1 MQLFTP
7 VEIKK
12 ASRDISHDTPVLL
25 LGSCFSDSMAERMQ
39 AQLFDVTANPLGTL
53 YNPVSIRRCL
63 EVMTSR
69 APFTEADLTQH
80 GGLYH
85 SFLCHSSLSRT
96 TADETLLAIN
106 SALAQGAQAL
116 RRASHIFL
124 TLGTA
129 MVYRLHADGSVVAN
143 CHKMPQQLFD
153 RHMLSVDEAAEA
165 LQSCIAAIRAVNP
178 SAEIWLTVSP
188 IRHLSDGAHTN
199 TLSKSTLHL
208 AASRI
213 AEARYFPAY
222 EIVCDE
228 LRDYRFYA
236 SDMAHPSPVA
246 ADIVYEKF
254 ADCFY
259 SEATKTAARDCAKLV
274 RRLAHRRLTA
284 NQEEFDRFRANTLNL
299 ADEII
304 LKYPSV
310 EGALRRLLPNHK
322 FSS

>member
-7 VEIKK
+7 VEIET
-12 ASRDISHDTPVLL
+12 ASSDIRHDTPVML
-25 LGSCFSDSMAERMQ
+25 LGSCFSDAMAERMQ
-39 AQLFDVTANPLGTL
+39 SQLFDGTANPLGTL

-63 EVMTSR
+63 EAMASGES
-69 APFTEADLTQH
+69 FKEADLTQY

-96 TADETLLAIN
+96 TADDTLGAIN
-106 SALAQGAQAL
+106 CALAEGAQAL

-129 MVYRLHADGSVVAN
+129 MVYRLRADGSVVAN

-153 RHMLSVDEAAEA
+153 RRMLSVEEATEA
-165 LQSCIAAIRAVNP
+165 LQGCMDAIRSVNP
-178 SAEIWLTVSP
+178 SAQVWLTVSP

-208 AASRI
+208 AAAGI
-213 AEARYFPAY
+213 DEAHYFPAY
-222 EIVCDE
+222 EVVCDE

-236 SDMAHPSPVA
+236 ADMAHPSPVA
-246 ADIVYEKF
+246 ADIVYERF
-254 ADCFY
+254 ADCFF
-259 SEATKTAARDCAKLV
+259 SEQTKTMARDCAKLV
-274 RRLAHRRLTA
+274 RRLAPRRLNA
-284 NQEEFDRFRANTLNL
+284 NQEEFDRFRANTLKL

-304 LKYPSV
+304 LKYPTV
-310 EGALRRLLPNHK
+310 ESALRRLLRNHN